1 MSRRAAPRSTW
12 PVDSPPCTRLW
23 PSIPMR
29 PGAPGRSRWRRAGG
43 WPAARTAHGVAQVVR
58 EMLLDPLREETDERV
73 PTRERPPAGGNEPA
87 DQPHIVQRIA
97 DLRGCAPEEIAAAT
111 AANARRVYAVN

>member
-29 PGAPGRSRWRRAGG
+29 RGAPGRRRWRTSCRWPPARAQWVPLGS
-43 WPAARTAHGVAQVVR
+43 
-58 EMLLDPLREETDERV
+58 LLVETDAPVLAPEPFRG
-73 PTRERPPAGGNEPA
+73 RRNEPA
-87 DQPHIVQRIA
+87 YLPHIVQRIA
-97 DLRGCAPEEIAAAT
+97 DLRGCPPEEIAAAT